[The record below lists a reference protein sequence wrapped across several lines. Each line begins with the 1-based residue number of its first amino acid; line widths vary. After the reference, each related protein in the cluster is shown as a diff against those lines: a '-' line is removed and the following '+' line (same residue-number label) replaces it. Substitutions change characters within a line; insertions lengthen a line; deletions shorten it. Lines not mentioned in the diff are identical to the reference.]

1 MRAPCGFPRQNP
13 GLNFP
18 ALPASDHTP
27 LVPPGELARQ
37 ASLGAE
43 PALSPLISRSVSRWI
58 YHWVIKA
65 INKSLI
71 VGWARPGTH
80 APCIVLSSKR
90 AHTAPETMPYFLP
103 GSCRPKPASWARP
116 RALAKPLSWSPM
128 DLAIPMTRVV
138 ASSLRSKRTGGQVAV
153 AGTKSCHSPWML
165 LPNLQAS
172 FWSGVRSSWQC
183 RVHVPASPWNMDA
196 KQNLET
202 KQERSPDQ
210 AS

>member
-138 ASSLRSKRTGGQVAV
+138 ASSLQSKRTGVKWPWPGQRAV
-153 AGTKSCHSPWML
+153 TPRGCYCQISRLLSGQEFEALGNVGFMSQPLPGIWM
-165 LPNLQAS
+165 QS
-172 FWSGVRSSWQC
+172 RI
-183 RVHVPASPWNMDA
+183 
-196 KQNLET
+196 
-202 KQERSPDQ
+202 
-210 AS
+210 

>member
-1 MRAPCGFPRQNP
+1 MPPRRSLPPLHLLMTLRRKPGRRSMRAPCGFPRQNP

-18 ALPASDHTP
+18 ALPVSDHTP

-80 APCIVLSSKR
+80 APGIVLSSSGPTQPLKQCPTSSQEAADPSQPPGL
-90 AHTAPETMPYFLP
+90 AHVLWPSHCL
-103 GSCRPKPASWARP
+103 
-116 RALAKPLSWSPM
+116 
-128 DLAIPMTRVV
+128 
-138 ASSLRSKRTGGQVAV
+138 
-153 AGTKSCHSPWML
+153 
-165 LPNLQAS
+165 
-172 FWSGVRSSWQC
+172 GVLWI
-183 RVHVPASPWNMDA
+183 
-196 KQNLET
+196 
-202 KQERSPDQ
+202 
-210 AS
+210 